1 MLVQYSSSK
10 LFILNFII
18 IVIKI
23 DFSLLI
29 KEESSEIILNS
40 RNLNLGTGK
49 LLTKEGGVIEE

>member
-49 LLTKEGGVIEE
+49 LLTNEGGVIEE